1 MALPI
6 PVDGRIEGLTDDPD
20 IRTLIHVLARNEDR
34 RNRTYLDSE
43 GIPTVGIGFNLE
55 RADAPVKVA
64 ALGLNYDDVVA
75 GRQTLSDAQIDR
87 LLADDLVTAIGDA
100 RDLLADFDSLITAR
114 QIVLVD
120 MAFNL
125 GKPRLAN
132 FRKMIAAINAR
143 DWDEAAAQMM
153 DSRWYRQVKTRGD
166 RNVTVM
172 KTGTLVADYVL
183 PGNGGNPTVA

>member
-6 PVDGRIEGLTDDPD
+6 PVDGRIEGLTDNPD
-20 IRTLIHVLARNEDR
+20 IQTLIHVLARNEDR

-43 GIPTVGIGFNLE
+43 GIPTVGIGFNLK
-55 RADAPVKVA
+55 RADAPAKIA

-75 GRQTLSDAQIDR
+75 RQQALSDAQIDR
-87 LLADDLVTAIGDA
+87 LLADDLVTAISDA
-100 RDLLADFDSLITAR
+100 RDLVADFDSLTTAR

-132 FRKMIAAINAR
+132 FRKMIAAIDAE

-172 KTGTLVADYVL
+172 KTGTLVADYIL
-183 PGNGGNPTVA
+183 PGGDGNSTVA

>member
-6 PVDGRIEGLTDDPD
+6 PVNGRIEGLTDNPD

-34 RNRTYLDSE
+34 RERSYLDSE
-43 GIPTVGIGFNLE
+43 GIPTIGIGFNLE
-55 RADAPVKVA
+55 RGDAPVKIA
-64 ALGLNYDDVVA
+64 ALGLDYDDVVA

-100 RDLLADFDSLITAR
+100 RDLFADFDSLTTPR

-132 FRKMIAAINAR
+132 FRKMIAAIDAG
-143 DWDEAAAQMM
+143 DWEEAADQMM

-166 RNVTVM
+166 RNVAVM
-172 KTGTLVADYVL
+172 RTGVLVADYVL
-183 PGNGGNPTVA
+183 PDSGGNPTVA

>member
-6 PVDGRIEGLTDDPD
+6 PVDGRIEGLADDPD

-34 RNRTYLDSE
+34 RHKCYLDSE
-43 GIPTVGIGFNLE
+43 GIPTIGIGCNLE
-55 RADAPVKVA
+55 RPEARARIA
-64 ALGLNYDDVVA
+64 GMGLDCDEVIA
-75 GRQTLSDAQIDR
+75 GRQTLTDEQIDS
-87 LLADDLVTAIGDA
+87 LLADDLATAISDA
-100 RDLLADFDSLITAR
+100 RDLIANFDTLTIAR

-132 FRKMIAAINAR
+132 FRKMIAAIGAG
-143 DWDEAAAQMM
+143 DWEEAAAQMK

-166 RNVTVM
+166 RNVAVM
-172 KTGTLVADYVL
+172 RTGTLVADYVL
-183 PGNGGNPTVA
+183 PGSGGNPTVA

>member
-1 MALPI
+1 MALPN
-6 PVDGRIEGLTDDPD
+6 PVDGRIDGLADNPD

-34 RNRTYLDSE
+34 RNKCYLDSE

-55 RADAPVKVA
+55 RADAPAKIA
-64 ALGLNYDDVVA
+64 ALGLDYDDVVA

-100 RDLLADFDSLITAR
+100 RDLIADFDSLAAAR

-132 FRKMIAAINAR
+132 FRKMIAAIDAG

-166 RNVTVM
+166 RNVAVM
-172 KTGTLVADYVL
+172 RTGTLVADYVP
-183 PGNGGNPTVA
+183 PGSGDNPTVA